1 MPIPFPPDAGF
12 DLSYY
17 DAARF
22 GKALPV
28 YKSAHIE
35 RVRAKLGLTA
45 DSRPS
50 KETKMTDQGF
60 QLKRSLLTKV
70 FLDSSPRGHVVH
82 QWFTK
87 ALWHDPDE
95 YYWQVPTKGKKI
107 SLVPRK
113 DFYRLVLSTAGMA
126 RPGDR
131 VDSDRDRRGIAFHK
145 EYAKRRAADVRRT
158 QALVSCPP
166 TTQCGCPGV
175 PPGHR
180 RCPKTIL
187 SKAMSKECKGI
198 TLRTCPG
205 VKITD
210 AEKKRAA
217 IVDRDR
223 RAAEEN
229 YEQSSVPQPGYR
241 DNFNTE
247 AEATEAWRKYGVAID
262 EEEVVRAQIR
272 LRKELNRI
280 ARLNKAMAAW
290 IVRYDRAAAR

>member
-1 MPIPFPPDAGF
+1 MAPFPTPITRNLIPIPFPPDAGF

-28 YKSAHIE
+28 YKSARIE

-45 DSRPS
+45 DSRP
-50 KETKMTDQGF
+50 
-60 QLKRSLLTKV
+60 
-70 FLDSSPRGHVVH
+70 PRGHWVH
-82 QWFTK
+82 QWLME

-145 EYAKRRAADVRRT
+145 EYEKRRAADARRT

-180 RCPKTIL
+180 RCPKKIS

-223 RAAEEN
+223 RAAQEN
-229 YEQSSVPQPGYR
+229 YQSSVPWPGFP

-247 AEATEAWRKYGVAID
+247 AEATEAWRKYRVAED
-262 EEEVVRAQIR
+262 EAKVVRAQIR

-290 IVRYDRAAAR
+290 IVR